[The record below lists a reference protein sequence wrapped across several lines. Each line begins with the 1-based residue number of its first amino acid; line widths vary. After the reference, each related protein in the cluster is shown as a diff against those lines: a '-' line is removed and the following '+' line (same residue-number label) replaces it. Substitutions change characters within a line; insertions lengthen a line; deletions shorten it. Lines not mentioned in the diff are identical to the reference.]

1 MPKSK
6 NRKRGGARSGTSGVS
21 PQGKQRTTA
30 TLMNAGSTSAT
41 ARGRLATRN
50 TGNIS
55 GLVMSAMVA
64 LGCWGFAVSFM
75 FLNDPNRYLFAGMAV
90 LLALM
95 WSVSFG
101 IRLRRWQQRR

>member
-6 NRKRGGARSGTSGVS
+6 TRKRRGARSGASGVPS
-21 PQGKQRTTA
+21 RGNQSTA
-30 TLMNAGSTSAT
+30 TTVMNAGSAGM
-41 ARGRLATRN
+41 RGRLGPRG

-55 GLVMSAMVA
+55 GLIMSAMVA
-64 LGCWGFAVSFM
+64 LGCWGFAVSFL

-101 IRLRRWQQRR
+101 IRLRRWLQRR

>member
-6 NRKRGGARSGTSGVS
+6 TRKRGGTKRRVSGASTQEKS
-21 PQGKQRTTA
+21 QTA
-30 TLMNAGSTSAT
+30 AAGALPAT
-41 ARGRLATRN
+41 ARGRRVGRGD
-50 TGNIS
+50 TGSVS
-55 GLVMSAMVA
+55 GLVMRAMVA

-95 WSVSFG
+95 WSISFG